1 MLRLHL
7 AEKWEPKDYLSA
19 ISAVETIYYVALL
32 NAPPFREISSAYVDK
47 RSSRYRSR
55 DGSIEGIAVAI
66 VEEAR
71 LFSDGHDRLIV
82 RQIKHASPGFMDF
95 EGVGQVATAMDSA
108 FGRIIDVFTNR
119 RMRRERDERSS
130 VETEIARENLNSIKI
145 ENARMLLEL
154 GRDYPE
160 ITRQRDLLEILV
172 VQQSKI
178 EDLAGRGLITDQRR
192 HEDDE

>member
-32 NAPPFREISSAYVDK
+32 NAPPFREISSAYFDK
-47 RSSRYRSR
+47 RSARYRPR

-82 RQIKHASPGFMDF
+82 HQIKHASPGFMDF

-160 ITRQRDLLEILV
+160 IARQRDLLEILV
-172 VQQSKI
+172 GQQSKI